1 MTTEQPSGTGTTAG
15 AVILVVLLLPSVIDV
30 DVDPPQPSI
39 EYIVYIDRSGQGPG
53 ARIDGGVVAAVVEAM
68 AVVVIIVIVICLYS
82 GRGRINI
89 WDFLRSRQRVFRG
102 G

>member
-1 MTTEQPSGTGTTAG
+1 M
-15 AVILVVLLLPSVIDV
+15 
-30 DVDPPQPSI
+30 
-39 EYIVYIDRSGQGPG
+39 
-53 ARIDGGVVAAVVEAM
+53 AAVVEAM